1 MLNPTETSTKQKT
14 KYRHLVMPMQRIRAL
29 TNMATG
35 LEMPAFQW
43 THLSFLSQEEPF
55 QIENGNRYT
64 VFKGWRCRKSWQPSV
79 KTVNYRGR
87 VDEQRQSQ
95 NLRIIKGIEFGK

>member
-1 MLNPTETSTKQKT
+1 MGCIFAFINIAASK
-14 KYRHLVMPMQRIRAL
+14 
-29 TNMATG
+29 
-35 LEMPAFQW
+35 EMPASQPK
-43 THLSFLSQEEPF
+43 HLSFLSQEEPF

-64 VFKGWRCRKSWQPSV
+64 VNKGWRCRKSWQPSV

>member
-1 MLNPTETSTKQKT
+1 M
-14 KYRHLVMPMQRIRAL
+14 HGIRAL
-29 TNMATG
+29 TKMATG

-43 THLSFLSQEEPF
+43 IHLSFLSQEEPF

-64 VFKGWRCRKSWQPSV
+64 VNKGWRCRKSWQPSV

>member
-1 MLNPTETSTKQKT
+1 MVTYYGHIHK
-14 KYRHLVMPMQRIRAL
+14 L
-29 TNMATG
+29 TNTAAG
-35 LEMPAFQW
+35 LEMPASRTQ
-43 THLSFLSQEEPF
+43 HLSFLSQEEPF

>member
-1 MLNPTETSTKQKT
+1 M
-14 KYRHLVMPMQRIRAL
+14 AL
-29 TNMATG
+29 C
-35 LEMPAFQW
+35 LEMPA
-43 THLSFLSQEEPF
+43 TNGHISLSFRAEEPF
-55 QIENGNRYT
+55 QIENGNHYT
-64 VFKGWRCRKSWQPSV
+64 VNKGWRCRKSWQPSV